1 MYVLNHLSGLIASF
15 AIAVLT
21 IIMTVPFY
29 NVDAIGNRC
38 PTIWQRSEGLH
49 LCIGSDNNDH
59 IDGSKSPDI
68 IVGLAGDDLLRGGT
82 GNDVLQSGGGDDK
95 LFGNSGDDNIQGGP
109 GLDQLNG
116 DSGSDILFGGFDDHF
131 LSSW

>member
-1 MYVLNHLSGLIASF
+1 M
-15 AIAVLT
+15 T
-21 IIMTVPFY
+21 IPFY

-49 LCIGSDNNDH
+49 LCIGTDNNDH

-82 GNDVLQSGGGDDK
+82 GNDVLQSGAAMTSY
-95 LFGNSGDDNIQGGP
+95 LVIAETTTFRVVQVWIS
-109 GLDQLNG
+109 
-116 DSGSDILFGGFDDHF
+116 
-131 LSSW
+131 